1 MRKAWLTFSLRWFLS
16 LVQKLMRMKIEKEIV
31 TVLLELNIYKYP
43 GSYQSFDRK
52 PRSFVSTSDCSS
64 EWLFL
69 YNIMHCLWFP
79 LLISFKELKEFTNNI
94 KVLWMQ
100 YLRFFKNYFLFV
112 LTVVTATLILT
123 VSFLATYT
131 LSRLL
136 KPLNLVFLEVIT
148 PFSTL
153 VSTHALTC

>member
-1 MRKAWLTFSLRWFLS
+1 
-16 LVQKLMRMKIEKEIV
+16 
-31 TVLLELNIYKYP
+31 
-43 GSYQSFDRK
+43 
-52 PRSFVSTSDCSS
+52 
-64 EWLFL
+64 
-69 YNIMHCLWFP
+69 
-79 LLISFKELKEFTNNI
+79 
-94 KVLWMQ
+94 MQ

-148 PFSTL
+148 LFSTL